1 MSEGATR
8 RGGPFRERL
17 PEIVVGLAV
26 IALPFALP
34 PIGGTLDLAQRILDW
49 GLFGLGFDILF
60 GFTGLLAFGQAAFF
74 GAGGFT
80 AAYLLTAPYT
90 ENALLALAAG
100 TVVGAVL
107 GLIIGLLSLRR
118 SGIYFAMLTLAF
130 GEMAYFLEISPL
142 AKWTGGEN
150 GIAGVPTPT
159 LGFGLF
165 TLNLETPD
173 DVYWLLAVLFFLGF
187 WLARRIIRSPLGLVL
202 RAIRDNE
209 TRASAVGHDVQ
220 KYKLTAFVIAAA
232 YAGLA
237 GGLLGLL
244 QGYMPPDAFYLDTSG
259 QLVVQTVI
267 GGAGTLVGPA
277 IGAAVWL
284 YLYTALQQVADIGS
298 LWKMFLGAIFVVLV
312 TVLRGGIGGG
322 FVLLWRRVRGA
333 RKEGSLEAPMTAPI
347 GQAPATT
354 MPVDRRRARRDGPVV
369 LSATELTKRY
379 SGLLA
384 VDRVSFEL
392 MDGEI
397 RAVIGPN
404 GAGKSTFFN
413 MLAGVVPP
421 TSGDVH
427 FKGDRLTGLGVAV
440 VCQRGLAKSFQINQ
454 LFGTLS
460 VRENVLIA
468 ALARHLGKFRLSL
481 LRNVLG
487 ISDLARLVDETLA
500 AVQLSDRAGTPVS
513 NLAYGEK
520 RRLEIGLALATRP
533 QVLLLD
539 EPMAGMSPNER
550 TDTVR
555 LLKRIAEGIS
565 IVIVEHDMDVIF
577 ELADR
582 ITVLY
587 NGGKIAEGTPEQIQA
602 DPHVRAAYL
611 GSPVAHEPA
620 RG

>member
-1 MSEGATR
+1 VS
-8 RGGPFRERL
+8 
-17 PEIVVGLAV
+17 
-26 IALPFALP
+26 
-34 PIGGTLDLAQRILDW
+34 
-49 GLFGLGFDILF
+49 
-60 GFTGLLAFGQAAFF
+60 
-74 GAGGFT
+74 
-80 AAYLLTAPYT
+80 
-90 ENALLALAAG
+90 
-100 TVVGAVL
+100 
-107 GLIIGLLSLRR
+107 
-118 SGIYFAMLTLAF
+118 
-130 GEMAYFLEISPL
+130 
-142 AKWTGGEN
+142 
-150 GIAGVPTPT
+150 
-159 LGFGLF
+159 
-165 TLNLETPD
+165 
-173 DVYWLLAVLFFLGF
+173 
-187 WLARRIIRSPLGLVL
+187 
-202 RAIRDNE
+202 
-209 TRASAVGHDVQ
+209 
-220 KYKLTAFVIAAA
+220 
-232 YAGLA
+232 
-237 GGLLGLL
+237 
-244 QGYMPPDAFYLDTSG
+244 
-259 QLVVQTVI
+259 
-267 GGAGTLVGPA
+267 
-277 IGAAVWL
+277 
-284 YLYTALQQVADIGS
+284 
-298 LWKMFLGAIFVVLV
+298 
-312 TVLRGGIGGG
+312 
-322 FVLLWRRVRGA
+322 
-333 RKEGSLEAPMTAPI
+333 API
-347 GQAPATT
+347 A
-354 MPVDRRRARRDGPVV
+354 PVDRRRAQREGPVV

-392 MDGEI
+392 VEGEI

-421 TSGDVH
+421 TAGVVH

-481 LRNVLG
+481 LRNVLH

-500 AVQLSDRAGTPVS
+500 SVQLTDRAGTPVS
-513 NLAYGEK
+513 NLAYGDK

-602 DPHVRAAYL
+602 DPRVRAAYL